1 MKKLTYIL
9 VFIITS
15 TILYSQ
21 EVIPDKQF
29 MLGCKNVGVSEEVTH
44 YIGATGEVWQWNG
57 STFVTGGIYNNSLV
71 TVGNANFQ
79 SADWPGFNF
88 NWLLAEPHWSLGLYK
103 VTNSKQTDKY
113 FYLDARDSDFG
124 SAVYNPD
131 FYIYFDNSDSTYYYN
146 RSNPQE
152 IPNGSLVSVW
162 QIRNKTPNTSGLQ
175 NYWSNVLVLVNN
187 GNNRPRLIWGSYQEN
202 SLSVQYYKIYK
213 KKGTGNFALL
223 TTTTGLEYT
232 DQSEIIP
239 TQPSTQVP
247 VYYYVKAFGQLAE
260 SNYESGPTNTVSVN
274 VSGGFEKS
282 NINIEIN
289 LPAEYELNQNFP
301 NPFNPFTIITYSVA
315 DNSFISLKVYDVL
328 GNEITELV
336 SEVQEPGQYSISFDG
351 SILSSGI
358 YFYTLKANG
367 HSLTK
372 KMLLAK

>member
-1 MKKLTYIL
+1 
-9 VFIITS
+9 
-15 TILYSQ
+15 
-21 EVIPDKQF
+21 
-29 MLGCKNVGVSEEVTH
+29 
-44 YIGATGEVWQWNG
+44 
-57 STFVTGGIYNNSLV
+57 
-71 TVGNANFQ
+71 
-79 SADWPGFNF
+79 
-88 NWLLAEPHWSLGLYK
+88 
-103 VTNSKQTDKY
+103 
-113 FYLDARDSDFG
+113 
-124 SAVYNPD
+124 
-131 FYIYFDNSDSTYYYN
+131 
-146 RSNPQE
+146 
-152 IPNGSLVSVW
+152 
-162 QIRNKTPNTSGLQ
+162 LQ

-247 VYYYVKAFGQLAE
+247 VYYYVKSFGQLAE

-301 NPFNPFTIITYSVA
+301 NPFNPVTIITYSVA